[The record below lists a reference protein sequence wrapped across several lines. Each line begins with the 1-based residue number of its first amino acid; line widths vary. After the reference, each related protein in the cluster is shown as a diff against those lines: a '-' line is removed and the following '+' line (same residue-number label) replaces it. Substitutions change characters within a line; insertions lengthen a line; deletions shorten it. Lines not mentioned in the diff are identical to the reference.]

1 MTKSWVMVLLDYFRD
16 ADLQFPGLH
25 DKDLYDMLPTPI
37 GEKQLNSKQSFKVN
51 SNLNLKIAVLSLLHL
66 GCSMEAKR
74 NYAREKER
82 RLLRPLRPQE
92 PKKRPI
98 SQLNTLDCITSQLM
112 QNPWIP
118 SLQRCKGRVGKAG
131 RTWPTTTQRLQ
142 FYMSLLLASTTRRA
156 VRWGQVD
163 SLL

>member
-37 GEKQLNSKQSFKVN
+37 GEKKLNSKQSFKVN

-82 RLLRPLRPQE
+82 RLLRHLRPQE
-92 PKKRPI
+92 PKKRPV
-98 SQLNTLDCITSQLM
+98 SQLTALDCITVDAK
-112 QNPWIP
+112 PWIP
-118 SLQRCKGRVGKAG
+118 SLQRWKGRVGKAG
-131 RTWPTTTQRLQ
+131 WIWPTTTQRLQ

-156 VRWGQVD
+156 VRWGQFD